1 MFNSK
6 NLKIV
11 FLAFLALFLA
21 GAMPALPLADGKD
34 HQMKY
39 GTRVNTGAHADIINN
54 GVTLRLV
61 VQYQNPSNKPI
72 TINEIKIYRPD
83 GGTPLSPNNTN
94 FPVPFTLGPFQ
105 SKGFVLGG
113 VGINPVSW
121 PPVGVFQVHAKWESE
136 RATNGLKSFSIVIAN
151 TLGGEV
157 SRHAIE
163 GFDIRNKKSKDDD
176 GSSD

>member
-11 FLAFLALFLA
+11 FLALFLA
-21 GAMPALPLADGKD
+21 GAMPVLSLADGKD
-34 HQMKY
+34 RHMKY

-72 TINEIKIYRPD
+72 TVNEIKIYSPD
-83 GGTPLSPNNTN
+83 GGTPLSPNTN
-94 FPVPFTLGPFQ
+94 FPVPFTLGPLQ

-136 RATNGLKSFSIVIAN
+136 QATNGLKSFSVIIAN
-151 TLGGEV
+151 TLGGES
-157 SRHAIE
+157 SRHSIE
-163 GFDIRNKKSKDDD
+163 GFDIKNKKSKDDD
-176 GSSD
+176 GSND